1 MHSRQVSGVRH
12 PGVYRL
18 RARSVPRMMRMTLM
32 SEKNEHVDYLIL
44 GAGIAGLRAAIELA
58 GSARVLVLTK
68 GEIYESSTEHAQ
80 GGIAVALAEDDEV
93 SLHFQD
99 TLQAGDGLCREEAVQ
114 ILVEQGPREIKRL
127 IDWGMQFDREGTR
140 LAFTRE
146 GAHSRSRV
154 LHAHGD
160 STGAQI
166 LRALMVKAKTLPSIE
181 IRPHTFVTDLLLDG
195 ARAAGVHYI
204 DAQTAR
210 LRTIEASAVV
220 LATGGMG
227 QVYKETT
234 NPDVACGDGVAIAS
248 RSGALLSDLEFI
260 QFHPTA
266 LYAKGAPRFLLSEA
280 LRGEG
285 AVLRNVDLD
294 RFMPR
299 YHDAAEL
306 APRDIVS
313 RAIVMEMRKTGT
325 EFAYLDLT
333 GLKAEHVKS
342 RFPRIYSTCLQY
354 GLDITSDLLPVRP
367 AAHYAMGGVATDL
380 DGNTSIEG
388 LYAAGEVAATGVHGA
403 NRLASNSLLEGL
415 VFGARAGASAHRNSR
430 HPHSESV
437 PINPKPREAGHSPHA
452 AKRASTPDAD
462 MSQIVKQLRKILWDK
477 VGIIRD
483 QQGLSEAV
491 LDLGEI
497 AIQEPVPLDRPCHE
511 ARNMLAVARLI
522 AASALARRESRGAH
536 YRTDMPFK
544 DDSTPPRHSFVTRD
558 SAVSFAENLPAGFGE
573 KSAAS
578 RKSSQPR

>member
-1 MHSRQVSGVRH
+1 
-12 PGVYRL
+12 
-18 RARSVPRMMRMTLM
+18 MMVLSPM

-58 GSARVLVLTK
+58 GAARVLVLTK

-80 GGIAVALAEDDEV
+80 GGIAAALAEDDEV
-93 SLHFQD
+93 HLHLQD
-99 TLQAGDGLCREEAVQ
+99 TLQAGDGLCREEAVKV
-114 ILVEQGPREIKRL
+114 LVEQGPHEIRKL
-127 IDWGMQFDREGTR
+127 IDWGMEFDREGTK

-166 LRALMVKAKTLPSIE
+166 LRALMVKVKTLPSIK

-195 ARAAGVHYI
+195 ARVAGAHYI
-204 DAQTAR
+204 DAKTSR
-210 LRTIEASAVV
+210 LRSIEANGVV

-234 NPDVACGDGVAIAS
+234 NPDVACGDGVAIAY
-248 RSGALLSDLEFI
+248 RAGALLSDLEFI

-285 AVLRNVDLD
+285 AVLRNIDLH
-294 RFMPR
+294 RFMPH
-299 YHDAAEL
+299 YNEAGEL

-313 RAIVMEMRKTGT
+313 RAIVMEMRKTGS
-325 EFAYLDLT
+325 EFVYLDLT
-333 GLKAEHVKS
+333 GLKEEHVKN

-354 GLDITSDLLPVRP
+354 GLDITTDLLPVRP

-380 DGNTSIEG
+380 NGNTSLEG

-415 VFGARAGASAHRNSR
+415 VYGARAGASARR
-430 HPHSESV
+430 HSCHQHSKPASV
-437 PINPKPREAGHSPHA
+437 ETTAGASEARPDLKGHSP
-452 AKRASTPDAD
+452 ASGAD
-462 MSQIVKQLRKILWDK
+462 IAQVVKDLREILWTR
-477 VGIIRD
+477 VGIIRE
-483 QQGLSEAV
+483 QAGLVRAV
-491 LDLGEI
+491 HQLEELSIE
-497 AIQEPVPLDRPCHE
+497 EPVPLEREWHE
-511 ARNMLAVARLI
+511 GRNMLTVARLI
-522 AASALARRESRGAH
+522 ASSALARRESRGAH

-544 DDSTPPRHSFVTRD
+544 DESKPPQHSFVRKD
-558 SAVSFAENLPAGFGE
+558 SAVSFSQELPAGFSE
-573 KSAAS
+573 KSAATH
-578 RKSSQPR
+578 K

>member
-1 MHSRQVSGVRH
+1 MRH
-12 PGVYRL
+12 PNGYGL
-18 RARSVPRMMRMTLM
+18 RERGAPRMMVRVLM

-58 GSARVLVLTK
+58 GAARVLVLTK
-68 GEIYESSTEHAQ
+68 GELYESSTEHAQ
-80 GGIAVALAEDDEV
+80 GGIAVALADDDEV

-114 ILVEQGPREIKRL
+114 VLVEQGPREIKRL

-166 LRALMVKAKTLPSIE
+166 LRALLVKVKTLPAIE

-195 ARAAGVHYI
+195 ARAAGVHYL
-204 DAQTAR
+204 DAQTSR
-210 LRTIEASAVV
+210 LHTIEASAVV

-234 NPDVACGDGVAIAS
+234 NPDVACGDGVAIAG
-248 RSGALLSDLEFI
+248 RAGALLSDLEFI

-285 AVLRNVDLD
+285 AVLRNVDLS

-299 YHDAAEL
+299 YHEGGEL
-306 APRDIVS
+306 APRDVVS

-325 EFAYLDLT
+325 EFVYLDLT

-354 GLDITSDLLPVRP
+354 GLDITTDLLPVRP

-380 DGNTSIEG
+380 DGNTSLEG

-415 VFGARAGASAHRNSR
+415 VFGARAGASAHRHSR
-430 HPHSESV
+430 HPISRSE
-437 PINPKPREAGHSPHA
+437 PANPKPLESGHRQHA
-452 AKRASTPDAD
+452 AKRASTFGAD
-462 MSQIVKQLRKILWDK
+462 TPQMVKHLREILWEK
-477 VGIIRD
+477 VGIIREQD
-483 QQGLSEAV
+483 GLADAV
-491 LDLGEI
+491 RQLAELSLEG
-497 AIQEPVPLDRPCHE
+497 PVPLERHCHE
-511 ARNMLAVARLI
+511 AQNMLAVARLI
-522 AASALARRESRGAH
+522 TASALARRESRGAH

-544 DDSTPPRHSFVTRD
+544 DDSTPPRHSFVAGD
-558 SAVSFAENLPAGFGE
+558 SAVSFAEDLPAGFGE
-573 KSAAS
+573 KSAS
-578 RKSSQPR
+578 RK

>member
-1 MHSRQVSGVRH
+1 MMMM
-12 PGVYRL
+12 
-18 RARSVPRMMRMTLM
+18 VPM

-58 GSARVLVLTK
+58 GGAHVLVLTK

-80 GGIAVALAEDDEV
+80 GGIAAALAEDDEV
-93 SLHFQD
+93 HLHLQD
-99 TLQAGDGLCREEAVQ
+99 TLQAGDGLCREEAVK
-114 ILVEQGPREIKRL
+114 ILVEQGPHEIKKL
-127 IDWGMQFDREGTR
+127 IDWGMEFDREGTK

-166 LRALMVKAKTLPSIE
+166 LRALMVKVKTLPTIE

-195 ARAAGVHYI
+195 VRVAGVNYI
-204 DAQTAR
+204 DTKDSR
-210 LRTIEASAVV
+210 LRTIEANCVV

-234 NPDVACGDGVAIAS
+234 NPDVACGDGVAIAY
-248 RSGALLSDLEFI
+248 RSGAMLSDLEFI

-285 AVLRNVDLD
+285 AILRNIDLH
-294 RFMPR
+294 RFMPH
-299 YHDAAEL
+299 YHEAGEL

-313 RAIVMEMRKTGT
+313 RAIVMEMRKTGA
-325 EFAYLDLT
+325 EFVYLDLT
-333 GLKAEHVKS
+333 GLNADHVKS
-342 RFPRIYSTCLQY
+342 RFPRIYATCLQY
-354 GLDITSDLLPVRP
+354 SLDITTDLLPVRP

-380 DGNTSIEG
+380 NGNTSLNG

-415 VFGARAGASAHRNSR
+415 VFGARAGASARR
-430 HPHSESV
+430 HSCHSHAKPAGPKPTADGAKAASPHVEGHPSV
-437 PINPKPREAGHSPHA
+437 PS
-452 AKRASTPDAD
+452 AD
-462 MSQIVKQLRKILWDK
+462 TVQIVKRLREILWDQ
-477 VGIIRD
+477 VGIIRE
-483 QQGLSEAV
+483 QGALTEAV
-491 LDLGEI
+491 CRLGELS
-497 AIQEPVPLDRPCHE
+497 IQEPVSLDRQCQE
-511 ARNMLAVARLI
+511 AWNMLTVARLI
-522 AASALARRESRGAH
+522 ADSALARRESRGAH

-544 DDSTPPRHSFVTRD
+544 DDSTPPCHSFVKKD
-558 SAVSFAENLPAGFGE
+558 SAVNFSQDLPAGFSG
-573 KSAAS
+573 KSATS
-578 RKSSQPR
+578 HK